1 MALYYYCDNIM
12 MLPTILILFITLLS
26 GICAFTSP
34 VQFIGSRATNYA
46 SNYEQSKYAQILQST
61 PIQQQTSSTQL
72 YMVYAPPEDAEKVK
86 STKPKLPQP
95 KVSFIVYL

>member
-1 MALYYYCDNIM
+1 
-12 MLPTILILFITLLS
+12 MLPTILILIITLLS
-26 GICAFTSP
+26 GVCAFTSP
-34 VQFIGSRATNYA
+34 VQFIGFQSTNYA
-46 SNYEQSKYAQILQST
+46 SNYEQSRYAQILQST
-61 PIQQQTSSTQL
+61 PIQQQTSTSQL

>member
-1 MALYYYCDNIM
+1 
-12 MLPTILILFITLLS
+12 MLPTILILIISSLLS
-26 GICAFTSP
+26 GVCAFTSP
-34 VQFIGSRATNYA
+34 VQFIGFQGTNYA
-46 SNYEQSKYAQILQST
+46 SNYEQSRSAQILQST
-61 PIQQQTSSTQL
+61 PIQQTSSAL

>member
-1 MALYYYCDNIM
+1 M
-12 MLPTILILFITLLS
+12 MLPSILILILSSLLS
-26 GICAFTSP
+26 GVCAFTSP

-46 SNYEQSKYAQILQST
+46 SNYYEQSKYYAQVLQST
-61 PIQQQTSSTQL
+61 PIQQTSSQL

>member
-1 MALYYYCDNIM
+1 M
-12 MLPTILILFITLLS
+12 MLPTILILFIISLIS
-26 GICAFTSP
+26 GVCAFTSP
-34 VQFIGSRATNYA
+34 VQFIGSQGINYA
-46 SNYEQSKYAQILQST
+46 SNYNEQSRYAQILQST
-61 PIQQQTSSTQL
+61 PIQQTSSQL